1 LDVRSDDRP
10 LAECRTSRMWFCRVR
25 SRADTQCVR
34 LAAPHNRVPRPVLEI
49 LLMRNR
55 ILLILLLITSG
66 PAFGDTLTASNQRLE
81 DWLDGNLSGLVST
94 YEHLHA
100 NPELSLHEVKTAARV
115 ATAFR
120 KAGYRVITGV
130 GGHGVVGILKNGPGP
145 TVLIR
150 GDMDALPVREETGLP
165 YASQLETIRDD
176 GGSSGIMHACGHDIH
191 TTNLI
196 GTARFLAEDRE
207 HWSGNLVAIAQPAE
221 ELGRG
226 ALAMIDDDLFAK
238 VPRPNFTVALHVE
251 SSMAAGE
258 VGYTSGWSHANVD
271 AVDITI
277 FGRGGHGAR
286 PHTTI
291 DPVMVSAYLITQL
304 QTLVSRRVDPLDPA
318 VVTVGSIHGGHKH
331 NVIPDEV
338 HLQLTV
344 RSYSD
349 ETRDLLIGGIRQM
362 TTDTCKTFQCPSAP
376 EVSVRENY
384 TPAVYADPELVE
396 IAATVFRRTFGPERV
411 IERPPSMG
419 GEDFGRYA
427 RELEVP
433 GIMFRLGT
441 VDSAALRA
449 SRKPG
454 GPPLPSLHSSRYAPV
469 PEPTLRTGITA
480 LSQLVLE
487 LLDPT
492 RN

>member
-1 LDVRSDDRP
+1 MRI
-10 LAECRTSRMWFCRVR
+10 RVVV
-25 SRADTQCVR
+25 T
-34 LAAPHNRVPRPVLEI
+34 L
-49 LLMRNR
+49 LLMVSRSAAADLSAEPDR
-55 ILLILLLITSG
+55 
-66 PAFGDTLTASNQRLE
+66 RLE
-81 DWLDGNLSGLVST
+81 TWLEGNLTDLVAT
-94 YEHLHA
+94 YEQLHT
-100 NPELSLHEVKTAARV
+100 NPELSLEEVKTAARV
-115 ATAFR
+115 AEAFGA
-120 KAGYRVITGV
+120 AGYEVITGI
-130 GGHGVVGILKNGPGP
+130 GGHGVAGVMKNGPGP

-165 YASQLETIRDD
+165 YASQVEARRDD
-176 GGSSGIMHACGHDIH
+176 GSTTGVMHACGHDIH

-196 GTARFLAEDRE
+196 GTARYLAEVRE
-207 HWSGNLVAIAQPAE
+207 DWSGTLVAIAQPAE

-226 ALAMIDDDLFAK
+226 ALAMLDDGLFDK
-238 VPRPNFTVALHVE
+238 IPRPDYTVALHVE

-291 DPVMVSAYLITQL
+291 DPVVVSAYLITQL

-331 NVIPDEV
+331 NVIPDDI

-349 ETRDLLIGGIRQM
+349 EVREILIGGIRQM
-362 TTDTCKTFQCPSAP
+362 TADTCKTFQCPSEP

-384 TPAVYADPELVE
+384 TPAVYADPALVK
-396 IAATVFRRTFGPERV
+396 IAAAVFRRVLGPDRV

-427 RELEVP
+427 RALEIP

-441 VDSAALRA
+441 VDPKKLRA
-449 SRKPG
+449 SQKPG

-487 LLDPT
+487 LLDPD